1 MKARA
6 STRHGFGVTCFQ
18 GAVESPGHPLH
29 TSSFLAKSKMCFCYR
44 AFVVAQTLNSVPG
57 DLESSRDLREQCS
70 PGEPPSWS
78 RADSGGPFL
87 PRPPGR
93 PRRLFPA
100 PFVRV
105 PRPCL
110 FSYSSVFGPRLAE
123 TPPGEEKA
131 PPGLSGLVFPLWRVP
146 ARSVLG
152 GDAEGPAQCPGVPGR
167 GCQSPWGDRDGAGV
181 PIPGAPERTRAN
193 TYTVP
198 LEGGSPPT
206 L

>member
-44 AFVVAQTLNSVPG
+44 GIEQTLNSVPG
-57 DLESSRDLREQCS
+57 DLESSRDLREQCR

-78 RADSGGPFL
+78 RAVWGGPFL

-110 FSYSSVFGPRLAE
+110 FSYSSVFGPHLAE
-123 TPPGEEKA
+123 SPPGEEKA
-131 PPGLSGLVFPLWRVP
+131 PPGLSGLVFPLWCVP

-181 PIPGAPERTRAN
+181 PIPGAPE
-193 TYTVP
+193 
-198 LEGGSPPT
+198 
-206 L
+206 

>member
-18 GAVESPGHPLH
+18 GAVESPGHPLC

-44 AFVVAQTLNSVPG
+44 GIEQTLNSVPG
-57 DLESSRDLREQCS
+57 DLESSRDLREQCR

-87 PRPPGR
+87 PPPPLPGSVCPRPT
-93 PRRLFPA
+93 A
-100 PFVRV
+100 PFVFLLFCFRAPLGRNSPGGGKSTPGFKWSGFPFVARPGTIRARGGRGGAGSVPRGARARV
-105 PRPCL
+105 P
-110 FSYSSVFGPRLAE
+110 VTVG
-123 TPPGEEKA
+123 
-131 PPGLSGLVFPLWRVP
+131 
-146 ARSVLG
+146 
-152 GDAEGPAQCPGVPGR
+152 
-167 GCQSPWGDRDGAGV
+167 GDRDGAGV

-193 TYTVP
+193 TYTAL